1 MTDEFIQLQ
10 LDAANNVQQTREAK
24 KRITAL
30 RNAHAKQWLTPLG
43 RRNHGEDREVAFP
56 PWPRCVHQPNPEA
69 AFGWLFTTPFG
80 RGLRSL
86 QTGDDLLFV
95 KSRWLEFLKAHASA
109 ESELEVLGFYQ
120 LMLTKT
126 DRGWTRLS
134 GKMQPLAGKDE
145 QAMREYLRELESVG
159 ITVDVEVSPRR

>member
-1 MTDEFIQLQ
+1 MKHLSI
-10 LDAANNVQQTREAK
+10 
-24 KRITAL
+24 
-30 RNAHAKQWLTPLG
+30 G
-43 RRNHGEDREVAFP
+43 Y
-56 PWPRCVHQPNPEA
+56 VHQPTPEA

-80 RGLRSL
+80 RRLRSL

-109 ESELEVLGFYQ
+109 EGKLEVLGFYQ

-134 GKMQPLAGKDE
+134 GKLQPRAGKDE
-145 QAMREYLRELESVG
+145 QAMREYLHELESVR
-159 ITVDVEVSPRR
+159 ITVEVEVSPRR